1 MIIITTLIYLSL
13 SILFLGVI
21 DPLCFDFEAVCT
33 DQFDRARIPAA
44 NQIIQYGSFSQ
55 PQPYTDFPPGSGI
68 FIAATRYLGSTD
80 FTQTIYLQVIA
91 LFATGWLTKK
101 ILEFDLPK
109 FGILGLVLVLFN
121 PNLFSAAY
129 TTYAETFQHLFI
141 VISMYFLYR
150 YCFDHSLKSAVA
162 TGLFL
167 AAATYV
173 RPITQYLVVLLP
185 VIFVLIG
192 LLCVDRINVSKTL
205 VSGILATVVAVV
217 CMLPWL
223 LHMNSHGEGWRMYK
237 QSSEPRYIVD
247 ILRNLTPSMPGETNE
262 LYKQEFY
269 VDQEKRLSTTVPD
282 WESLSFHQKLNY
294 QTKDGYLQLFNA
306 VVSEPKVTVIAI
318 TKSTLRFFALGGT
331 GKMFSLLYANQ
342 VDQVKELHVQANL
355 KPSAHFEW
363 RAQQES
369 YFKSRPIY
377 WPIKSTFVGFAIT
390 MRILGLLGVIY
401 LIKRKRFDLLFV
413 VSGVIVYV
421 WATHFLV
428 SHPRFRIPAESA
440 LTVLAVYGI
449 AYINAILKMFRT
461 PKEKT

>member
-1 MIIITTLIYLSL
+1 MIILTILIYLSVN
-13 SILFLGVI
+13 ILFLGVI

-33 DQFDRARIPAA
+33 SQFDRARVLAA
-44 NQIIQYGSFSQ
+44 NQIIQYGSFVH
-55 PQPYTDFPPGSGI
+55 PQPYTYFPPGSGI

-80 FTQTIYLQVIA
+80 FTQAIYLQVIA

-101 ILEFDLPK
+101 IVEFDLPK
-109 FGILGLVLVLFN
+109 FGILGLLLVLFN

-185 VIFVLIG
+185 VIFVLVG
-192 LLCVDRINVSKTL
+192 LLCADRIDVSKAL
-205 VSGILATVVAVV
+205 VSGILAMVVAVV

-223 LHMNSHGEGWRMYK
+223 LHMNSHGEGWRMHS
-237 QSSEPRYIVD
+237 QSREPFFIVD
-247 ILRNLTPSMPGETNE
+247 NLRMLSRSMPGETNE
-262 LYKQEFY
+262 PYKYKFL
-269 VDQEKRLSTTVPD
+269 VDQERRLSTTVPD
-282 WESLSFHQKLNY
+282 WQSLSVHQKLSY
-294 QTKDGYLQLFNA
+294 QKQDGYSELFK
-306 VVSEPKVTVIAI
+306 VVALDPQVLVTAM
-318 TKSTLRFFALGGT
+318 TKSALRFFALGGT
-331 GKMFSLLYANQ
+331 GKMFTLLYSDQIEKLNELDAQANQ
-342 VDQVKELHVQANL
+342 
-355 KPSAHFEW
+355 KPSLH
-363 RAQQES
+363 RSQQES
-369 YFKSRPIY
+369 YFKSRPVY
-377 WPIKSTFVGFAIT
+377 WPIKSTFVGFAIA

-401 LIKRKRFDLLFV
+401 LIQRKRFDLLFV
-413 VSGVIVYV
+413 VCGVVVYIF
-421 WATHFLV
+421 ATHLLV
-428 SHPRFRIPAESA
+428 GHPRFRIPAEGA

-449 AYINAILKMFRT
+449 AYINAILKMLGT